1 MKLVLVGIW
10 AVCVTLGTSYA
21 VASFKMG
28 AAEGEDAPRLE
39 GLQYTSLPTMSVP
52 VVQGGKVEGYVVVR
66 MVYTADSAVLRT
78 LAAEPDPFISD
89 EVFRALYG
97 RAETT
102 FGRLV
107 RLDLGK
113 LAEDIR
119 HNVNKR
125 MGDEVIQDLLVDGL
139 NYVDIATAS
148 KGGSLPPSGPM
159 PAPGGHAADKAAPA
173 ASKH

>member
-1 MKLVLVGIW
+1 MKLFLVGIW
-10 AVCVTLGTSYA
+10 AVVVTLGTSYA
-21 VASFKMG
+21 VASFRMG
-28 AAEGEDAPRLE
+28 AEAEEPEPRLE
-39 GLQYTSLPTMSVP
+39 GLQYASLPTMSVP
-52 VVQGGKVEGYVVVR
+52 VVEDGKVQGYVVVR
-66 MVYTADSAVLRT
+66 MIYTADNAVLNT
-78 LAAEPDPFISD
+78 MASEPDPFISD

-97 RAETT
+97 RAETS

-119 HNVNKR
+119 QNVNER
-125 MGDEVIQDLLVDGL
+125 MGDEVVQDLLVDGL

-148 KGGSLPPSGPM
+148 KGGSLPPSGTM
-159 PAPGGHAADKAAPA
+159 PGPGGHSADKAAPA